1 MFIHLGIVGVKNG
14 NQALILFQ
22 LPAQRVILWMIRFS
36 SLMHLLVSSFD
47 FEYCQYFLWWIS
59 LSLVHDFGLYMD
71 LLVRYLIY
79 DCSHNYNYIMINKI
93 TYKYKNIIIII

>member
-47 FEYCQYFLWWIS
+47 FEYCQYFCGGFCFLWFMILACIWI
-59 LSLVHDFGLYMD
+59 F
-71 LLVRYLIY
+71 
-79 DCSHNYNYIMINKI
+79 
-93 TYKYKNIIIII
+93 